1 MKSRN
6 WVRFFLTNLVIGAVT
21 AIIMGYGLQGGK
33 YAAMLSDGK
42 LGELAFLFVLFAG
55 WGFIFS
61 VISQM
66 GFFAYLTVHRFGLG
80 LFKSVRLWNT
90 AQIILIAF
98 ALFDLIYFR
107 YQLFASKNESIYSYI
122 ILSAIL
128 FFFSVAIAYAKKKD
142 TVSDAFVPALFFM
155 FVVSVIEW
163 FPALRINEP
172 FWLYFMLVPLLVCN
186 AFQLIMLPRYAENKV
201 KANEGV
207 PL

>member
-21 AIIMGYGLQGGK
+21 AVIMGFCLQWGK
-33 YAAMLSDGK
+33 YAAMLSGLK
-42 LGELAFLFVLFAG
+42 IGELASLFVMFIG

-80 LFKSVRLWNT
+80 LFKSVKLWNT

-107 YQLFASKNESIYSYI
+107 YQLFASKNESIYPYI
-122 ILSAIL
+122 ILSAVIFL
-128 FFFSVAIAYAKKKD
+128 FSIVIAYAKKKD
-142 TVSDAFVPALFFM
+142 TVADAFVPALFFM
-155 FVVSVIEW
+155 FVVSIIEW

-186 AFQLIMLPRYAENKV
+186 AFQLIMLPRYAESKMTT
-201 KANEGV
+201 NEGV
-207 PL
+207 RL